1 MTVTSVDGGY
11 SKVSILSSGQKKI
24 GESIMKLD
32 RRKASYLR
40 AISYDVIVEVTYRRT
55 RRVRAIDPRQAK
67 EFAKAREEVYATGR
81 YDNKKHVDYEVK
93 KVSSIKALPSGET
106 DNG

>member
-1 MTVTSVDGGY
+1 
-11 SKVSILSSGQKKI
+11 
-24 GESIMKLD
+24 MKLD

-67 EFAKAREEVYATGR
+67 EFAKAREEVYAKGR